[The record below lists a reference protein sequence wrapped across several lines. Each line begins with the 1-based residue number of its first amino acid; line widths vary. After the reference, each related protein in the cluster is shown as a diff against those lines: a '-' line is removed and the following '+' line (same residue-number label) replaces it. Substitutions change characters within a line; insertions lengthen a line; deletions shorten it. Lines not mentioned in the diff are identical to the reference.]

1 MSNYPLDMHREAMLG
16 FKQKLCEI
24 VGVIGDY
31 ESIAYLDYPI
41 HLNTGDLLI
50 MRGTEAFFSHF
61 GIKPKVRK
69 SVAAQSRMDG
79 KVEGIIEGST
89 TIVFHGGGNLGDL
102 YPLHDNFRKL
112 VIKRYPNNKIVI
124 LPQTIHFSSKKNL
137 ESASEIYRTHSN
149 LHLCVRDRVSFKLAS
164 NYLSENVYLMPD
176 MAHFLWPL
184 AVPRV
189 HEGSS
194 KTLFLMRGDKE
205 SAEIPIEFR
214 AEESSF
220 RDWDGL
226 RSGGDVFIETLCKKL
241 CAIERTSNVALL
253 PVTRIWYSFVENF
266 ITRQAK
272 EFLKHRRVV
281 TSRLHGHIFATLL
294 DMPSTVIDNSY
305 GKNRAYYEAWTS
317 ACGIA
322 ELR

>member
-1 MSNYPLDMHREAMLG
+1 MSNYPLDTHREAMLG
-16 FKQKLCEI
+16 FKQKLYEI
-24 VGVIGDY
+24 VGVIGSY

-61 GIKPKVRK
+61 GIKPKIRK
-69 SVAAQSRMDG
+69 SVAAQSRTDG
-79 KVEGIIEGST
+79 TVEGIIEGST

-137 ESASEIYRTHSN
+137 ESASEIYRSHSN
-149 LHLCVRDRVSFKLAS
+149 LHLCVRDRVSFELAS

-194 KTLFLMRGDKE
+194 KTLFLMRGTRSRPRSRLNFAQK
-205 SAEIPIEFR
+205 SAASEIGMVCDLTVM
-214 AEESSF
+214 SS
-220 RDWDGL
+220 
-226 RSGGDVFIETLCKKL
+226 
-241 CAIERTSNVALL
+241 
-253 PVTRIWYSFVENF
+253 
-266 ITRQAK
+266 
-272 EFLKHRRVV
+272 LKHSV
-281 TSRLHGHIFATLL
+281 
-294 DMPSTVIDNSY
+294 
-305 GKNRAYYEAWTS
+305 KNCAPLSGPPT
-317 ACGIA
+317 
-322 ELR
+322 